1 MATTFSYP
9 NEGLNARPFV
19 VLFCLVLSF
28 TTLSF
33 LSIEIYWLK
42 TAVKTGHHRPRLL
55 FFASCTTSQK
65 RRAKAIIISVNLLC
79 SVTLACHKERER
91 ERESLVFSFSL
102 SFISLSLSL
111 SLLLFGAH
119 YSRSII
125 IVIIIS
131 WGRNRRV
138 KVSGVVCIL
147 RVPKNIPLPLSFAF
161 FHVPTPPMM

>member
-91 ERESLVFSFSL
+91 ERERASFSL
-102 SFISLSLSL
+102 FLCRSFLSLSL
-111 SLLLFGAH
+111 SLFCCSAPITLDP
-119 YSRSII
+119 SS
-125 IVIIIS
+125 
-131 WGRNRRV
+131 
-138 KVSGVVCIL
+138 
-147 RVPKNIPLPLSFAF
+147 LSSSLAGEGIGE
-161 FHVPTPPMM
+161 